1 MQVLWLV
8 RRSLLSG
15 SCPSECPSRA
25 GCSPVHRSESISDL
39 GGAKRARTADLLHAM
54 PADFVRH
61 GTRTSGTRTSGH
73 MQCLAGSGADR
84 KGLGA

>member
-25 GCSPVHRSESISDL
+25 NAHRFNVRILHLNWVELSGLEPLTSCMPC
-39 GGAKRARTADLLHAM
+39 KRSTN
-54 PADFVRH
+54 
-61 GTRTSGTRTSGH
+61 
-73 MQCLAGSGADR
+73 
-84 KGLGA
+84 